1 MAIISVQPLEDPI
14 LKRIADILIIDYA
27 KVIHETKTNYQT
39 NSSLGDYYENIEC
52 FKDKPDLLKL
62 YKEICIL

>member
-1 MAIISVQPLEDPI
+1 MVIAITKIDMALY
-14 LKRIADILIIDYA
+14 KRIADILIIDYA